1 MSIYNMS
8 RIKLKKLTL
17 QYAFLKLEK
26 EEVEEACSGQEKE
39 IQEYMKKYYPEYYEV
54 SPEAEEKTKQ
64 EDAENKA
71 EKADNKEEDIP
82 EDSEPEDIEELEE
95 RESIPKNKDL
105 RTLYRKIV
113 SKTHPD
119 KIGDDKYAEVFN
131 AAARAYEEDNLAK
144 LLEIAGTLNIE
155 LVELS
160 PESVALLENNIKML
174 VKEVHSMKQSTAWAW
189 ANAETEEQKQKI
201 IKFLLDLKGIKK

>member
-1 MSIYNMS
+1 MS

-39 IQEYMKKYYPEYYEV
+39 IQEYMRKYYPEYYEV
-54 SPEAEEKTKQ
+54 SPEAEEKPKQ

-71 EKADNKEEDIP
+71 EKTDNKEEDIP
-82 EDSEPEDIEELEE
+82 EDSEPEDIEEFEE

-131 AAARAYEEDNLAK
+131 AAK

-174 VKEVHSMKQSTAWAW
+174 VKEVHNMKQSTAWAW

-201 IKFLLDLKGIKK
+201 IKFLMDSRGIKK